1 MPTVPSLRSGVTFT
15 DEHVLVTGAARGIGR
30 HVACEF
36 AAAAADVTVLDVT
49 RTPRDGSHT
58 TVERI
63 RDDGGEATFVA
74 ADLTD
79 EAAVETAVQT
89 AVETYGS
96 LDVLVNNAAVNH
108 LGRADEVSV
117 DDWDETLA
125 VNLRGTFLAARFALA
140 SLRETGGSVVNV
152 ASTVG
157 LHGSPG
163 YAAYGPSKAGVINL
177 TRQLARDFS
186 PEGVRVN
193 AVAPGVVAAGMAT
206 QELDD
211 PETAAYKR
219 EKTLLDRF
227 GTEQDVANAVLF
239 LASAAA
245 SFVTGE
251 TLVVDGGWRA

>member
-1 MPTVPSLRSGVTFT
+1 
-15 DEHVLVTGAARGIGR
+15 
-30 HVACEF
+30 
-36 AAAAADVTVLDVT
+36 
-49 RTPRDGSHT
+49 
-58 TVERI
+58 
-63 RDDGGEATFVA
+63 
-74 ADLTD
+74 
-79 EAAVETAVQT
+79 
-89 AVETYGS
+89 
-96 LDVLVNNAAVNH
+96 
-108 LGRADEVSV
+108 
-117 DDWDETLA
+117 
-125 VNLRGTFLAARFALA
+125 
-140 SLRETGGSVVNV
+140 
-152 ASTVG
+152 
-157 LHGSPG
+157 
-163 YAAYGPSKAGVINL
+163 VINL